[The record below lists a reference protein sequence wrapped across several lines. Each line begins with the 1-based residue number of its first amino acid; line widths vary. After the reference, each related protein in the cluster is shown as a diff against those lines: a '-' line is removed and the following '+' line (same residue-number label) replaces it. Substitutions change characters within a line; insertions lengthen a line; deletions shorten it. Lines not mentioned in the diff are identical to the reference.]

1 MRPPS
6 GGIDEVD
13 EMLLMADEADGVD
26 AVGSPMGGAKG
37 AQVSSGRMLL
47 PDCWHRVK
55 SRAL

>member
-6 GGIDEVD
+6 RGIDKVD

-26 AVGSPMGGAKG
+26 AAGSPMVGAKG
-37 AQVSSGRMLL
+37 AWVSSGRTLL
-47 PDCWHRVK
+47 PDCWHRVE